1 MRLDRFIAK
10 KQSVSERSARTWI
23 VAGRARVNGNTLAD
37 HSTEV
42 SRFDRVD
49 LDAEM
54 IQPAVERLYFML
66 NKPKGILSATKDD
79 QHTTVV
85 DLLDHPKKESLH
97 LAGRLDRSSTGLM
110 ILTNDGNWS
119 DQLMQPDAKVAKSY
133 LVETDRPIPETAI
146 ELFAA
151 GFEFPTEGITTRPAQ
166 LTLLDSCRARVI
178 IHEGRY
184 HQIKRMFHRIDEIRL
199 VTLHRES
206 IGEIHLPDDLATG
219 EFRRLT
225 RAEIKSV
232 L

>member
-10 KQSVSERSARTWI
+10 HQSVSQRSARTWI
-23 VAGRARVNGNTLAD
+23 VAGRVRANGNATAE

-42 SRFDRVD
+42 TRFDQID
-49 LDAEM
+49 LDEKT

-85 DLLDHPKKESLH
+85 DLTDHPEKATLH

-119 DQLMQPDAKVAKSY
+119 DQLMQPDAKVPKSY
-133 LVETDRPIPETAI
+133 LVETDRPIPEEAV

-184 HQIKRMFHRIDEIRL
+184 HQIKRMFHRIDETRL
-199 VTLHRES
+199 VSLHRES
-206 IGEIHLPDDLATG
+206 IGDIHLPDDLATG
-219 EFRRLT
+219 EFRRLNQT
-225 RAEIKSV
+225 EIKSI

>member
-10 KQSVSERSARTWI
+10 HQSVSERSARTWI
-23 VAGRARVNGNTLAD
+23 VEGRAQVNGCTQSG

-42 SRFDRVD
+42 TRFDQID
-49 LDAEM
+49 LDDKT

-66 NKPKGILSATKDD
+66 NKPRGILSATKDN

-85 DLLDHPKKESLH
+85 DLLDHPDKGSLH

-110 ILTNDGNWS
+110 ILTNDGSWS
-119 DQLMQPDAKVAKSY
+119 DRLMQPDAKVAKSY
-133 LVETDRPIPETAI
+133 LVETDRPIPEEAVA
-146 ELFAA
+146 LFDA

-166 LTLLDSCRARVI
+166 LTLLGPCHARVI

-199 VTLHRES
+199 VSLHRES
-206 IGEIHLPDDLATG
+206 IGEISLPDDLAIG
-219 EFRRLT
+219 AFRRLT
-225 RAEIKSV
+225 RSEIKS